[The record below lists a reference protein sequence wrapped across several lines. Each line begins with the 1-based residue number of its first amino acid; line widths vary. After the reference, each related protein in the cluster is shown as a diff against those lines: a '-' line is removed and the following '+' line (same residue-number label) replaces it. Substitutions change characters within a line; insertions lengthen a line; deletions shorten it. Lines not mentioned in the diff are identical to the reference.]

1 MWICPKCGREFK
13 RINQGHYCGK
23 APESVDVYI
32 SLQEEKARPHLR
44 LLRDIILGSASGI
57 KEKILWSMPTYSL
70 SGCSLSVCS
79 LSFAACK
86 EHVSQYVGSEI
97 LRIYEKELE
106 GFQIKKDALYLSYK
120 RDIPSSIIKAISSR
134 VFSCIEEIT

>member
-1 MWICPKCGREFK
+1 MWTCLKCRREFK

-23 APESVDVYI
+23 APESVDEYI

-57 KEKILWSMPTYSL
+57 EENILWSMPTYSL
-70 SGCSLSVCS
+70 SGCSLS
-79 LSFAACK
+79 FAACK
-86 EHVSQYVGSEI
+86 EHVSLYIGSEI

-106 GFQIKKDALYLSYK
+106 GFQIKIDALYLPYN
-120 RDIPSSIIKAISSR
+120 REIPASTIKAISSR
-134 VFSCIEEIT
+134 VLSCIEEIT

>member
-1 MWICPKCGREFK
+1 MWTCPKCGREFK
-13 RINQGHYCGK
+13 RNNQGHYCGK
-23 APESVDVYI
+23 APESVDEYI
-32 SLQEEKARPHLR
+32 ALQEEKDRPHIR

-57 KEKILWSMPTYSL
+57 KEKIVLSMPTY
-70 SGCSLSVCS
+70 S

-86 EHVSQYVGSEI
+86 EHVSLYIGSEI

-106 GFQIKKDALYLSYK
+106 GFQIKKDALYLSYN
-120 RDIPSSIIKAISSR
+120 REIPASTIKAISSR

>member
-1 MWICPKCGREFK
+1 MWTCPKCRREFK

-23 APESVDVYI
+23 APESVDEYI
-32 SLQEEKARPHLR
+32 ALQEEKDRPHIR

-70 SGCSLSVCS
+70 SGCSLS
-79 LSFAACK
+79 FAACK
-86 EHVSQYVGSEI
+86 EYVSLYIGSEI

-106 GFQIKKDALYLSYK
+106 GFQIKKDALYLSYN
-120 RDIPSSIIKAISSR
+120 REIPASTIKAISSR

>member
-1 MWICPKCGREFK
+1 MNTGEGMWTCLKCRREFK

-23 APESVDVYI
+23 APESVDEYI

-57 KEKILWSMPTYSL
+57 KEKIVLSMPTY
-70 SGCSLSVCS
+70 S

-86 EHVSQYVGSEI
+86 EHVSLYIGSEI

-106 GFQIKKDALYLSYK
+106 GFQIKKDALYLPYN
-120 RDIPSSIIKAISSR
+120 REIPASTIKAISSR
-134 VFSCIEEIT
+134 VFSYIEEIT

>member
-23 APESVDVYI
+23 APESVDEYI

-57 KEKILWSMPTYSL
+57 KEKILWGCLHTL
-70 SGCSLSVCS
+70 SPATLF
-79 LSFAACK
+79 LLQPA
-86 EHVSQYVGSEI
+86 
-97 LRIYEKELE
+97 RNM
-106 GFQIKKDALYLSYK
+106 
-120 RDIPSSIIKAISSR
+120 
-134 VFSCIEEIT
+134 

>member
-23 APESVDVYI
+23 APESVDEYI

-57 KEKILWSMPTYSL
+57 EENILWSMPTYSL
-70 SGCSLSVCS
+70 SGCSLS
-79 LSFAACK
+79 FAAFK
-86 EHVSQYVGSEI
+86 EHVSLYIGSEI

-106 GFQIKKDALYLSYK
+106 GFQIKKDALYLSYN
-120 RDIPSSIIKAISSR
+120 REIPASTIKAISSR